1 MKHRSLLLRL
11 LLWVG
16 TTACQQILR
25 LVAMGIPFCMSQD
38 VQHAKM
44 TTSTAELEHDK
55 PLQGE
60 GAYLFHA
67 GLHCLH

>member
-1 MKHRSLLLRL
+1 
-11 LLWVG
+11 
-16 TTACQQILR
+16 
-25 LVAMGIPFCMSQD
+25 MGIPICMSQD